1 MSMINTF
8 EQTPTGFVQINLLNK
23 EETMTSKNL
32 SILNQ
37 LRPVTIGF
45 DPMFDRFE
53 ALLNDEFFMNGSS
66 SNYPP
71 YNINKTGE
79 YTYDIEVALAGFGKK
94 DIDVEYKD
102 SVITIKSIH
111 ETKAD
116 DTDDGVLYRG
126 ISKRHFTKSFTI
138 ADDVEVK
145 GAELKDGLLR
155 ISLERI
161 IPESKKARTIEVK

>member
-1 MSMINTF
+1 
-8 EQTPTGFVQINLLNK
+8 
-23 EETMTSKNL
+23 MTSNKNL

-53 ALLNDEFFMNGSS
+53 ALLNDEFFMNSS
-66 SNYPP
+66 NSNYPP

-79 YTYDIEVALAGFGKK
+79 YTYDIEVALAGFSKA

-111 ETKAD
+111 QTKAE

-138 ADDVEVK
+138 SDDVEVK

>member
-1 MSMINTF
+1 MINTF

-23 EETMTSKNL
+23 EKTMTSKNL

-53 ALLNDEFFMNGSS
+53 AMLNDEFFMNGSG

-79 YTYDIEVALAGFGKK
+79 YTYDIEVALAGFGKN

-111 ETKAD
+111 ETKAE

-155 ISLERI
+155 IALERI